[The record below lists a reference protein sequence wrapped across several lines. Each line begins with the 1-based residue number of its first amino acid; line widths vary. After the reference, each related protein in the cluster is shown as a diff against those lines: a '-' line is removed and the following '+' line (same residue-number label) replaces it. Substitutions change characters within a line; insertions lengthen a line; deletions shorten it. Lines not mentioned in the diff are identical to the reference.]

1 MTLSSYN
8 YSIRYK
14 QGNLIGNADAV
25 SRLPRPVTTDSASEP
40 AELIHLLEHLQHT
53 SVSASAIKQW
63 TARDPILSK
72 VHVGLA

>member
-14 QGNLIGNADAV
+14 QGNWIGNADAV

-40 AELIHLLEHLQHT
+40 EELIHLLEHLQHT
-53 SVSASAIKQW
+53 SVSARAIKQW